1 MSELVVVLSDAQLDA
16 LAERVAARLNGNG
29 HAAEEPDA
37 LLTAREAAQKL
48 GQKLRWIY
56 GHRAQLPVV
65 ELPGRGLR
73 FSERGIER
81 LIKKRTTK

>member
-1 MSELVVVLSDAQLDA
+1 MRWRSAWP
-16 LAERVAARLNGNG
+16 LASTATVT
-29 HAAEEPDA
+29 
-37 LLTAREAAQKL
+37 TAREAAQKL